1 MSVPIAIGL
10 YFICWWLAF
19 FIMLPIGVRTPE
31 ADAVEPGM
39 ADSAPIAPYLW
50 REGPRRDHPCGDH
63 LRHSICRHRL
73 PAHSARAGSPPR
85 SDQPLNR

>member
-1 MSVPIAIGL
+1 MSIPIAIGL

-31 ADAVEPGM
+31 VDEVEPGM

-50 REGPRRDHPCGDH
+50 RKALGATI
-63 LRHSICRHRL
+63 LAAIVFTAVYVVIAYRL
-73 PAHSARAGSPPR
+73 I
-85 SDQPLNR
+85 PLELLPTSR